1 MQQSV
6 LVLTKPQTGLG
17 DADQKIA
24 QAKAEPLPAGPTA
37 WPVDE
42 SLIEDE
48 EGETT
53 TSDEEA

>member
-1 MQQSV
+1 MIRSCFS
-6 LVLTKPQTGLG
+6 GS
-17 DADQKIA
+17 A
-24 QAKAEPLPAGPTA
+24 PLPAGPTA

-48 EGETT
+48 ESETT